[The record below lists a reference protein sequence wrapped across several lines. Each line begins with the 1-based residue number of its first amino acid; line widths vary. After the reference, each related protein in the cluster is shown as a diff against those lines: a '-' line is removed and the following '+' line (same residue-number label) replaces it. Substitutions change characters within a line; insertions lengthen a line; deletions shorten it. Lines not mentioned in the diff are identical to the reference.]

1 MLRVRPDRAVAL
13 VLEVDGLRRGR
24 GAVGDDLLLP
34 GARARAEAMQR
45 VIEGDADRFAT
56 PLTTSLA
63 TPAVADDVS
72 MPLTSSWAARVSI
85 PALGTRSIGS
95 VDVPGDPSV
104 LVRGGGSS
112 TRFRRCPLE
121 SVPLA
126 TQLATRSRIGERRGY
141 FLHRRRRCPIRAEGG
156 GPVGASRRAPTTARS
171 PPALT
176 SL

>member
-1 MLRVRPDRAVAL
+1 MRPDRAVAL

-72 MPLTSSWAARVSI
+72 MPLTSEFVGRPGLDPGNLGPDPSDPSMSLEIHLSWSEAAARP
-85 PALGTRSIGS
+85 PASADVLSNLSLWLHNWLHEVGSGS
-95 VDVPGDPSV
+95 VGVIFCTGADGA
-104 LVRGGGSS
+104 
-112 TRFRRCPLE
+112 RFELRVE
-121 SVPLA
+121 
-126 TQLATRSRIGERRGY
+126 
-141 FLHRRRRCPIRAEGG
+141 
-156 GPVGASRRAPTTARS
+156 AP
-171 PPALT
+171 
-176 SL
+176 

>member
-1 MLRVRPDRAVAL
+1 MRPDRAVAL

-63 TPAVADDVS
+63 TPAVANDVS
-72 MPLTSSWAARVSI
+72 MPLTSEFVGR
-85 PALGTRSIGS
+85 PGLNPGTW
-95 VDVPGDPSV
+95 DPIH
-104 LVRGGGSS
+104 RI
-112 TRFRRCPLE
+112 RRCPWRSICPGQRRRL
-121 SVPLA
+121 VHPLPPMS
-126 TQLATRSRIGERRGY
+126 SRICPSGYTIGYTKSDRERRGY